1 MPCARR
7 CLEVSLLL
15 EQKTHRLPKRNHHET
30 KGHLTIMTAA
40 EIRAQLE
47 QLAATGASADQ
58 IDALTRRWLAIRA
71 STPATY
77 HPAIEDRLNALGITG
92 TIHLTLESIGNS
104 CISALSLVWGPVA
117 LQMREVITPPEE
129 FENFVNDCAGWED
142 TSHLMATN
150 AGYTVTQRFEAG
162 YGVVV
167 TISAENWQQW
177 LAQFEVCDLDDETL
191 AALSAG

>member
-1 MPCARR
+1 
-7 CLEVSLLL
+7 
-15 EQKTHRLPKRNHHET
+15 
-30 KGHLTIMTAA
+30 MTAA

-47 QLAATGASADQ
+47 QLATTGASVEE

-77 HPAIEDRLNALGITG
+77 HPVIEDRLNALGVTG
-92 TIHLTLESIGNS
+92 NIHLTLESIGNS

-142 TSHLMATN
+142 TSDLMATN
-150 AGYTVTQRFEAG
+150 AGYSVTQRFESG

-167 TISAENWQQW
+167 TTSAETWRAW
-177 LAQFEVCDLDDETL
+177 LAAYEVCDLDEETI
-191 AALSAG
+191 AALSRSEERRVGKEWLL

>member
-1 MPCARR
+1 
-7 CLEVSLLL
+7 
-15 EQKTHRLPKRNHHET
+15 
-30 KGHLTIMTAA
+30 MTAT

-47 QLAATGASADQ
+47 QLAATGANAEQ
-58 IDALTRRWLAIRA
+58 IDGLTRRWLAIRA

-77 HPAIEDRLNALGITG
+77 HPVIEDRLNALGITG
-92 TIHLTLESIGNS
+92 NIHLTLESIGNQ
-104 CISALSLVWGPVA
+104 CISGLALRWGPVE
-117 LQMREVITPPEE
+117 LQMREVITTPEE

-150 AGYTVTQRFEAG
+150 APYTATQRFESG

-167 TISAENWQQW
+167 TISAEDWRAW
-177 LAQFEVCDLDDETL
+177 LEQFEVCDLDDETL

>member
-1 MPCARR
+1 
-7 CLEVSLLL
+7 
-15 EQKTHRLPKRNHHET
+15 
-30 KGHLTIMTAA
+30 MTAA

-71 STPATY
+71 STPPIY
-77 HPAIEDRLNALGITG
+77 HPVIEDRLNALGITG

-142 TSHLMATN
+142 TSHVMATN
-150 AGYTVTQRFEAG
+150 AGYSATQRFEAG

>member
-1 MPCARR
+1 
-7 CLEVSLLL
+7 
-15 EQKTHRLPKRNHHET
+15 
-30 KGHLTIMTAA
+30 MTAA

-47 QLAATGASADQ
+47 QLAATGASTEQ

-77 HPAIEDRLNALGITG
+77 HPVIEDRLNALGITG
-92 TIHLTLESIGNS
+92 NIHLTLESIGNQ
-104 CISALSLVWGPVA
+104 CISALSLEWGPVE
-117 LQMREVITPPEE
+117 LQMREVITTPEE

-142 TSHLMATN
+142 ISHLTATN
-150 AGYTVTQRFEAG
+150 AGYSATQRFEAG

-167 TISAENWQQW
+167 TISAEDWQAW
-177 LAQFEVCDLDDETL
+177 LEQFEVCDLDDETL